1 MRQGKKGEYSPKEG
15 PRFQVAFSSKKEQ
28 GARGLVPGY
37 KILLTVRFLI
47 GYDYDLEGNWIWLRR
62 VCCVITIDDAVELC
76 VLAGGLLLGSNAEID
91 RTESTIGTIAK
102 GVGMVK
108 AEVFAI
114 PTGLV
119 LTLEDRQGNRRTQ
132 VLRVS
137 TTTNDLSVVDEVNGV
152 SRRLVAGTLDPKE
165 AIGILQRLSQRKPLS
180 PWRVAP
186 QVGLACGSIAYL
198 IGGSLLDGG
207 IVWLISCTAHLLS
220 SWLNRMTR
228 YRILST
234 AAGAVWVTF
243 WVLAASRL
251 VQGLSVDTAI
261 VGALMLY
268 VPGITITNGIR
279 DLTAGN
285 LLSGAARVLDALLVA
300 LILAFGVGA
309 VLSLNAKVAIF

>member
-1 MRQGKKGEYSPKEG
+1 M
-15 PRFQVAFSSKKEQ
+15 
-28 GARGLVPGY
+28 
-37 KILLTVRFLI
+37 
-47 GYDYDLEGNWIWLRR
+47 
-62 VCCVITIDDAVELC
+62 ITIDDAVELC

-119 LTLEDRQGNRRTQ
+119 LTLEDREGNRRTQ

-243 WVLAASRL
+243 WVLAPPCPFVR
-251 VQGLSVDTAI
+251 DTAI
-261 VGALMLY
+261 VGPD
-268 VPGITITNGIR
+268 VVCSGITITNGIR
-279 DLTAGN
+279 ITAGN
-285 LLSGAARVLDALLVA
+285 LLSGRH
-300 LILAFGVGA
+300 GCWMPCWWP
-309 VLSLNAKVAIF
+309 

>member
-1 MRQGKKGEYSPKEG
+1 
-15 PRFQVAFSSKKEQ
+15 
-28 GARGLVPGY
+28 
-37 KILLTVRFLI
+37 
-47 GYDYDLEGNWIWLRR
+47 
-62 VCCVITIDDAVELC
+62 VITIDDAVELC

-119 LTLEDRQGNRRTQ
+119 LTLEDREGNRRTQ

>member
-1 MRQGKKGEYSPKEG
+1 M
-15 PRFQVAFSSKKEQ
+15 
-28 GARGLVPGY
+28 
-37 KILLTVRFLI
+37 
-47 GYDYDLEGNWIWLRR
+47 
-62 VCCVITIDDAVELC
+62 
-76 VLAGGLLLGSNAEID
+76 
-91 RTESTIGTIAK
+91 
-102 GVGMVK
+102 
-108 AEVFAI
+108 
-114 PTGLV
+114 
-119 LTLEDRQGNRRTQ
+119 
-132 VLRVS
+132 
-137 TTTNDLSVVDEVNGV
+137 
-152 SRRLVAGTLDPKE
+152 
-165 AIGILQRLSQRKPLS
+165 
-180 PWRVAP
+180 
-186 QVGLACGSIAYL
+186 
-198 IGGSLLDGG
+198 
-207 IVWLISCTAHLLS
+207 ISCTAHLLS